1 MGSMIFTFIYR
12 FRSAIVQTPMYTTGR
27 VHRNYVDCVRW
38 YGDLLLTKS
47 THNKVLTS
55 LHSLFSFTILPLSR
69 LQRERGECAWVDA
82 CAYACAP
89 ACMPTYIPHTAR
101 RLWKP
106 EPACMRAKRACVH
119 ALRLRTHPRWLCGSP
134 SPREDRRGSG
144 SGAVMRRCQTL
155 G

>member
-1 MGSMIFTFIYR
+1 MIFTFIYR

>member
-106 EPACMRAKRACVH
+106 EPACMRACVPCVRACMH
-119 ALRLRTHPRWLCGSP
+119 LDCAHT
-134 SPREDRRGSG
+134 RGG
-144 SGAVMRRCQTL
+144 CVEARARGKIGGAAGAGQ
-155 G
+155 

>member
-1 MGSMIFTFIYR
+1 MKYR

-69 LQRERGECAWVDA
+69 LQRERGECACVGA
-82 CAYACAP
+82 CVYACAP

-106 EPACMRAKRACVH
+106 EPACMRAMRACVH